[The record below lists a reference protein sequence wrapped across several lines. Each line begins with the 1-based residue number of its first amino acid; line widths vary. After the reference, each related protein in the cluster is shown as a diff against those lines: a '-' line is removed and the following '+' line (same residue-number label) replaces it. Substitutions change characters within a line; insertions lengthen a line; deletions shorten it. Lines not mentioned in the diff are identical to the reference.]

1 MKPQRARS
9 TQRRQPF
16 ADGTLQKNAAEAI
29 ADELRERIL
38 TGELKPETRLTQR
51 HLAAEFGLSPMPAR
65 DAIKLLIAEG
75 LAIQE
80 TSKTIT
86 VAPLNAGD
94 FTDIMDIRCR
104 LEPLA
109 LELSIPQMSAEDIA
123 RSRALLGLSGTSN
136 HPMTYV
142 DNHWRF
148 HRSIYR
154 RAGRP
159 RLLAI
164 IESQQMHLIRYLMPN
179 WALLGVW
186 ADWAEGEAELMEL
199 VARKRVAEA
208 VAYLRGDLER
218 TKHRVLE
225 ALPQR

>member
-1 MKPQRARS
+1 MKPRKAQSAGQRH
-9 TQRRQPF
+9 PF
-16 ADGTLQKNAAEAI
+16 AEGPLQKNAANAI

-38 TGELKPETRLTQR
+38 SGELKPKTRLTQR

-80 TSKTIT
+80 TSKTII
-86 VAPLNAGD
+86 VAPLTAED
-94 FTDIMDIRCR
+94 FTDIMDIRCL
-104 LEPLA
+104 LEPRA
-109 LELSIPQMSAEDIA
+109 LELSIPQMSAEDIE

-136 HPMTYV
+136 QPMTFV

-164 IESQQMHLIRYLMPN
+164 IEAQHMHLVRYLMPN
-179 WALLGVW
+179 WALAGVL

-199 VARKRVAEA
+199 VGRKRVDAA
-208 VAYLRGDLER
+208 VSYLRADLE
-218 TKHRVLE
+218 KAKLRVLE
-225 ALPQR
+225 ALPPA